1 MIRRFQC
8 TARRL
13 SKSYAQLASSPRLAT
28 LAATGLVVIIGTL
41 LRLHNLGIDS
51 LWLDEAGSWSQSKDS
66 LWDATWLPTC

>member
-8 TARRL
+8 AARRL
-13 SKSYAQLASSPRLAT
+13 SKSYAQLASSPRLDT